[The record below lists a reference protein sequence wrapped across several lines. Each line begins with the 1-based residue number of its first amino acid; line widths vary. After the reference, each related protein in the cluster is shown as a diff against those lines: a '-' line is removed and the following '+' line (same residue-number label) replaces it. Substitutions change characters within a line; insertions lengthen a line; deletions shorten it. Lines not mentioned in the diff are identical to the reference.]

1 VIQEKQS
8 FNVGGNILKE
18 LMTVELNKRRKKMNV
33 HKIKYNNLWDY
44 SAEEIALIEQKK
56 NINKEILTCRKLI
69 NSLVSINGFIEN
81 LECKITQEQYGIHRI
96 LDFIRFEHNRNSRN
110 LDTLQQDLKM
120 KQKIRKELI

>member
-1 VIQEKQS
+1 
-8 FNVGGNILKE
+8 
-18 LMTVELNKRRKKMNV
+18 MNV

-44 SAEEIALIEQKK
+44 SAEEVVLIEQKK

-120 KQKIRKELI
+120 KKRIRKELI

>member
-8 FNVGGNILKE
+8 FNVSGNILKE

-56 NINKEILTCRKLI
+56 NINKEILNCRKLI
-69 NSLVSINGFIEN
+69 NSFVSINGFIEN
-81 LECKITQEQYGIHRI
+81 LESKITQEQYGIHRI
-96 LDFIRFEHNRNSRN
+96 LEFIRFEHNRNSKN

>member
-8 FNVGGNILKE
+8 FNVSGNILKE
-18 LMTVELNKRRKKMNV
+18 LMTGELNKRRKKMNV

-56 NINKEILTCRKLI
+56 NINKEILNCRKLI
-69 NSLVSINGFIEN
+69 NSFVSINGFIEN

-96 LDFIRFEHNRNSRN
+96 LEFIRFEHNRNSKN

>member
-56 NINKEILTCRKLI
+56 NINKEILNCRKLI
-69 NSLVSINGFIEN
+69 NSFVSINGFIEN
-81 LECKITQEQYGIHRI
+81 LESKITQEQYGVHRI
-96 LDFIRFEHNRNSRN
+96 LEFIRFEHNRNSKN

>member
-56 NINKEILTCRKLI
+56 NINKEILNCRKLI
-69 NSLVSINGFIEN
+69 NSFVSINGFIEN

-96 LDFIRFEHNRNSRN
+96 LEFIRFEHNRNSKN

>member
-44 SAEEIALIEQKK
+44 SAEEVALIEQKK

>member
-56 NINKEILTCRKLI
+56 NINKEILNCRKLI
-69 NSLVSINGFIEN
+69 NSFVSINGFIEN
-81 LECKITQEQYGIHRI
+81 LESKITQEQYGIHRI
-96 LDFIRFEHNRNSRN
+96 LEFIRFEHNRNSKN

>member
-1 VIQEKQS
+1 
-8 FNVGGNILKE
+8 
-18 LMTVELNKRRKKMNV
+18 MNV

-44 SAEEIALIEQKK
+44 SAEEVALIEQKK

-110 LDTLQQDLKM
+110 FRYITTRFKNE
-120 KQKIRKELI
+120 KKN